1 MAGLAQRCLA
11 QKMRMERGPPWSL
24 ALPKH
29 YLRSVINNALKSS
42 THFQSFLSSSDNSR
56 KAMAFFFTAFIL
68 PRLRYL
74 WDGMNYRGQSR
85 LMLFLDIINT
95 MLVSMPR
102 PSRKLRTSRW
112 ERPKVSILRTITCDR
127 FESQRHDIVAPS
139 ETAPSCSA
147 RCGFRCTTSSSPAAS
162 RWCFPGKI
170 KQLREIVVRRMQ
182 HNL

>member
-1 MAGLAQRCLA
+1 MADLLQRCLA

-29 YLRSVINNALKSS
+29 YLRSVITNALKSS

-74 WDGMNYRGQSR
+74 WDGKNYRGQNR
-85 LMLFLDIINT
+85 LMLCLDIVNT

-102 PSRKLRTSRW
+102 PSRKLRTSLW
-112 ERPKVSILRTITCDR
+112 ERPKVSILRTITCNR
-127 FESQRHDIVAPS
+127 YESQRHDIVAPS

-147 RCGFRCTTSSSPAAS
+147 RCDCLRTALSSQAAS
-162 RWCFPGKI
+162 RGCFP
-170 KQLREIVVRRMQ
+170 
-182 HNL
+182 